1 MSVKQIS
8 VFLENKPGTLKKM
21 TSVLTEHHINMRAL
35 SVVDTKDF
43 GIVRMLVDDVYE
55 TTNVLSEANFIA
67 SLNAVLVFA
76 IPDEVGGLDKLLQA
90 FEEAKINIEYMY
102 AFAGKNGAYMIFRV
116 SETKTAEAHLVAKGF
131 NCLSAEDMAEV

>member
-76 IPDEVGGLDKLLQA
+76 IPDEVGGLDKLLQNVEA
-90 FEEAKINIEYMY
+90 QEVFKKSEVKMWECRNCGHIVVGTKAPEICPTCAHPQSYFEI
-102 AFAGKNGAYMIFRV
+102 
-116 SETKTAEAHLVAKGF
+116 SEV
-131 NCLSAEDMAEV
+131 NY